1 MPPRQNPA
9 SIVFRS
15 LVVVLLLGLGV
26 GVAYWLFSTSPVP
39 PSSVRPDTRRTVDV
53 VEVSPVPVLRPWIGY
68 GLSSAEVSEDVP
80 AEVSS
85 IVTVLPPGIKPGN
98 PVSKG
103 ELLARLDEGDFRR
116 QYEIAERSINEIAA
130 RFDQLDIE
138 ERSARRMVEL
148 GQQDVEIVKDEL
160 KRIESA
166 RDEGAANPREVD
178 LVRQRLVQSETAL
191 TSAQSMLDGV
201 PVTRRLLDNQKAA
214 QVASRDLALRNL
226 ERCTIR
232 SAIDGVL
239 EVVDIEL
246 GERVGPGQR
255 LARVVNLSKMVVEI
269 RLPVSAR
276 DSVSIGNDVEL
287 TARGASERHWSGSVS
302 RISPVD
308 DPANRTMGVYV
319 DIDQSPAPAAGA
331 QLVPGTFLQATVNST
346 YPVPRLMLPSTS
358 VKNDRIWLVDDDSEI
373 ISLPVE
379 VAFPI
384 ELPGGDGTRF
394 LVLEGDLPTG
404 SRVLV
409 HAEQSPSIGTEVDY
423 NVIDPAAGRDEGAG
437 S

>member
-214 QVASRDLALRNL
+214 
-226 ERCTIR
+226 
-232 SAIDGVL
+232 
-239 EVVDIEL
+239 
-246 GERVGPGQR
+246 
-255 LARVVNLSKMVVEI
+255 
-269 RLPVSAR
+269 
-276 DSVSIGNDVEL
+276 
-287 TARGASERHWSGSVS
+287 
-302 RISPVD
+302 
-308 DPANRTMGVYV
+308 
-319 DIDQSPAPAAGA
+319 
-331 QLVPGTFLQATVNST
+331 
-346 YPVPRLMLPSTS
+346 
-358 VKNDRIWLVDDDSEI
+358 
-373 ISLPVE
+373 
-379 VAFPI
+379 
-384 ELPGGDGTRF
+384 
-394 LVLEGDLPTG
+394 
-404 SRVLV
+404 
-409 HAEQSPSIGTEVDY
+409 
-423 NVIDPAAGRDEGAG
+423 
-437 S
+437 